1 MGSSGQAQSPRG
13 AAASNGVRALSLL
26 NHLSLPRLAG
36 KMSAQC
42 VRVRMKLEE
51 IAIGNNLTGVE
62 PTLVVSVV
70 AVVPIANSSIR
81 PCSMKITWSATLR
94 VDFPSCPLFLQIK
107 MPIPFYPRT
116 VSSTQEIAGVDP
128 SDGTFSSNHLHG

>member
-13 AAASNGVRALSLL
+13 AAASNGVCALSLL

-42 VRVRMKLEE
+42 VRVRMTLEG
-51 IAIGNNLTGVE
+51 IAIGNNLTGGE

-70 AVVPIANSSIR
+70 AVVPIPNSSIR
-81 PCSMKITWSATLR
+81 PCSMKTTWSAALRIRLPILSTLPPNK
-94 VDFPSCPLFLQIK
+94 DAYPFLPPNRFEHTGDRQ
-107 MPIPFYPRT
+107 
-116 VSSTQEIAGVDP
+116 S
-128 SDGTFSSNHLHG
+128 

>member
-1 MGSSGQAQSPRG
+1 MREGMG
-13 AAASNGVRALSLL
+13 
-26 NHLSLPRLAG
+26 
-36 KMSAQC
+36 
-42 VRVRMKLEE
+42 EE

-62 PTLVVSVV
+62 PTLVVSV
-70 AVVPIANSSIR
+70 AVVPIPNSSIR
-81 PCSMKITWSATLR
+81 PCSMKTTWSAVLR

-107 MPIPFYPRT
+107 MPVPFYPRT